1 MNIDFNAAF
10 NAGMSEA
17 DIKDMMERAL
27 QSAIEERKAQEEQR
41 LKEEEM
47 KAAAQKASNDKEALK
62 AEGRAYLINAVLAYS
77 EAFDLL
83 NEDETWE
90 QEDIDKMEQLL
101 VKVEDM
107 IPMYIKLAQMQD
119 KLNEDFG
126 GMGFGFGGFKL

>member
-1 MNIDFNAAF
+1 MIDINKLI
-10 NAGMSEA
+10 SEGA
-17 DIKDMMERAL
+17 SDDVILKAIESNKAEKRAL
-27 QSAIEERKAQEEQR
+27 DQKKKAELEREAKS
-41 LKEEEM
+41 KE
-47 KAAAQKASNDKEALK
+47 KDNLK
-62 AEGRAYLINAVLAYS
+62 AEARAYVINALIAYS

-83 NEDETWE
+83 DEDETWE

-101 VKVEDM
+101 IKVEDM